1 MSRVLPNPHTAGR
14 DLALLV
20 MAGATAQFIA
30 PTTANYLIGAYGYA
44 SLFLV
49 SATITVAAGWVV
61 GMLRNVD

>member
-1 MSRVLPNPHTAGR
+1 MSRVLPDPQTAGR

-20 MAGATAQFIA
+20 MAGATAQFVA
-30 PTTANYLIGAYGYA
+30 PTLASALIGAFGYA

-61 GMLRNVD
+61 GLLRSVD